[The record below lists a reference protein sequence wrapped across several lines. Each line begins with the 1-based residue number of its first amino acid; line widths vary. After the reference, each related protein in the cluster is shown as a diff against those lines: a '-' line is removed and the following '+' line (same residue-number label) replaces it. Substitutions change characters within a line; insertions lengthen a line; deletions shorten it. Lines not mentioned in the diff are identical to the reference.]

1 MFFAEKDFIMNK
13 SKIKLSLL
21 LIMALIFVIVA
32 LASCELIMQGPTAS
46 GDGTPMDGDPNCFHS
61 WKNPVTL
68 SVPTCGTKETGTV
81 RYTCEKCGKEKETK
95 TYPFASHDLVQVVV
109 KKAECGSEGL
119 IRNECKNCNYYK
131 EYTTSALVHGYVLM
145 AVPDGD
151 GKCANM
157 CPNCLEI
164 DKYVD
169 VVRYE
174 DYGAVGDGITDDSA
188 AIRAAHEAAN
198 GCGLSVEG
206 KAGATYYIGRL
217 SSTINIKTDTD
228 WKGASFVFDD
238 NTIKWNESGI
248 RGVNVFT
255 VAPDSSA
262 KAVTVPRD
270 FTLSKG
276 QTNIGMSFGEPCMLK
291 IENGGKKIYLR
302 YGVNQNNGV
311 NLHEMILIDE
321 YGNVDPST
329 PIQYDYDAVTSITR
343 FSVTDKPISVGNGKI
358 TTIAP
363 NPKEYDPNYENNYCY
378 FNRGIAVKRSNTT
391 IYGIEHCIVGE
402 DMTVEKD
409 RNGDG
414 IIDKWGA
421 DKSYGVPYSGF
432 FAFNSCY
439 NVLMRDCTVQGHQA
453 YNFYQGTSRNE
464 MGSYDLTAT
473 ECVNLKL
480 YKVVQYENKATGEVI
495 NNRFMYHGVMGS
507 NFCRNMTMDECYVD
521 RFDAHQGLHNA
532 KITNTTLGF
541 GILVIGGGELYIENV
556 YRMAEMNGSGAFI
569 SLRSDYNSVFDGDVI
584 IKNCRM
590 DAAITCIVSGVWRSF
605 YNGLPNYV
613 TRSLM
618 IDGLEILG
626 NGKSTLNLYNISNA
640 SKDALVNTVNPLY
653 VPESIT
659 VSNIR
664 NSNGKDV
671 TVRASKS
678 SSDALS
684 TISIIMK
691 A

>member
-1 MFFAEKDFIMNK
+1 MDSCDAIMK
-13 SKIKLSLL
+13 PTDRLSVKPIKLNIKEVPMKKFVAFLL
-21 LIMALIFVIVA
+21 AALMVLAIAVPA
-32 LASCELIMQGPTAS
+32 LAEGETFLW
-46 GDGTPMDGDPNCFHS
+46 DNFDDRDPNN
-61 WKNPVTL
+61 KPEL
-68 SVPTCGTKETGTV
+68 GP
-81 RYTCEKCGKEKETK
+81 
-95 TYPFASHDLVQVVV
+95 
-109 KKAECGSEGL
+109 
-119 IRNECKNCNYYK
+119 
-131 EYTTSALVHGYVLM
+131 
-145 AVPDGD
+145 
-151 GKCANM
+151 
-157 CPNCLEI
+157 
-164 DKYVD
+164 
-169 VVRYE
+169 
-174 DYGAVGDGITDDSA
+174 
-188 AIRAAHEAAN
+188 
-198 GCGLSVEG
+198 
-206 KAGATYYIGRL
+206 
-217 SSTINIKTDTD
+217 
-228 WKGASFVFDD
+228 
-238 NTIKWNESGI
+238 
-248 RGVNVFT
+248 
-255 VAPDSSA
+255 
-262 KAVTVPRD
+262 
-270 FTLSKG
+270 
-276 QTNIGMSFGEPCMLK
+276 
-291 IENGGKKIYLR
+291 
-302 YGVNQNNGV
+302 NGV
-311 NLHEMILIDE
+311 NIWWDNWANLRAKNEDGAIKID
-321 YGNVDPST
+321 Y
-329 PIQYDYDAVTSITR
+329 R
-343 FSVTDKPISVGNGKI
+343 
-358 TTIAP
+358 
-363 NPKEYDPNYENNYCY
+363 PKEYDPDYENNYCY

-453 YNFYQGTSRNE
+453 YSFYQGTSRNE

-473 ECVNLKL
+473 ECINLKL

-569 SLRSDYNSVFDGDVI
+569 SLRTDYNSVFDGDVI

-605 YNGLPNYV
+605 YNGLPNYI

-684 TISIIMK
+684 TITVTYK
-691 A
+691 